1 MCAMARRHEAAAWR
15 VNVLEAMLSALA
27 ISGPAVILIT
37 LATRKPH
44 LDAPIIYT
52 ALAVAAVVALKFT
65 RFLSFRLRSVL
76 SVAMILIACLTW
88 IGLTGFSLGGTA
100 GLVMGI
106 VIAVMLLGRR
116 VALTLLA
123 MVVAVLLAC
132 GLAAQDGITSLRLA
146 DTDPRIFANWLRMG
160 LSMAVLTGAL
170 TVAVDYVVRYVETK
184 NIELSS
190 AYYDLGELH
199 KKLETAKEE
208 ERRFIARE
216 LHDDLGQSL
225 TVLKLGLKSGKATP
239 FSDPVRIVDGLIVK
253 VRELSR
259 TLRPALLDEVGLAPA
274 LSAYLEEQST
284 VSGVSMVLEPHGF
297 AGRLPG
303 DLEIACFRLVQ
314 EAVTNALRHA
324 EAKHLRVH
332 LDRND
337 DQIILRIEDD
347 GIGFDG
353 LNTLVR
359 AALEGH
365 IGVIG
370 MRERVRTLGGTF
382 QIFSKPGKN
391 AHRGRNPTRAGD
403 DDGRRIARL
412 GRVRPR
418 RQPGGRHGP
427 QSRTPPQPSDAK
439 PHLSS
444 PHTPGSHGG
453 GGGVSPMHAP
463 RSNSM

>member
-1 MCAMARRHEAAAWR
+1 MRAMARRDEAAAWR

-27 ISGPAVILIT
+27 ISGPAVVVIGVVF
-37 LATRKPH
+37 RPRF
-44 LDAPIIYT
+44 DT
-52 ALAVAAVVALKFT
+52 ALVFLGAAASVVVALKFA
-65 RFLSFRLRSVL
+65 RSLSFSLRAGL
-76 SVAMILIACLTW
+76 SIAFILVACLGW
-88 IGLTGFSLGGTA
+88 LVFTGFSLGA
-100 GLVMGI
+100 SAGI
-106 VIAVMLLGRR
+106 VNAIVISGLLLGRR
-116 VALTLLA
+116 AALILLA
-123 MVVAVLLAC
+123 IVTVGIIAC
-132 GLAAQDGITSLRLA
+132 GLAVQARLVTSTFE
-146 DTDPRIFANWLRMG
+146 DSDPRVVANWARMS
-160 LSMAVLTGAL
+160 LSVAAL
-170 TVAVDYVVRYVETK
+170 TSSLVVAVDYVVRYVETK
-184 NIELSS
+184 NVELSA

-239 FSDPVRIVDGLIVK
+239 FSDPVRIVDSLISK

-284 VSGVSMVLEPHGF
+284 ISGVAMELDPRAF
-297 AGRLPG
+297 QGRLPG

-324 EAKHLRVH
+324 EAKHLKVH

-337 DQIILRIEDD
+337 DRVSLRIEDD

-370 MRERVRTLGGTF
+370 MRERVRSLGGAF
-382 QIFSKPGKN
+382 QISAKPGE
-391 AHRGRNPTRAGD
+391 GTT
-403 DDGRRIARL
+403 IAVEL
-412 GRVRPR
+412 PLV
-418 RQPGGRHGP
+418 Q
-427 QSRTPPQPSDAK
+427 T
-439 PHLSS
+439 SS
-444 PHTPGSHGG
+444 PPAAST
-453 GGGVSPMHAP
+453 A
-463 RSNSM
+463 

>member
-1 MCAMARRHEAAAWR
+1 MRAMARRDEAAAWR

-27 ISGPAVILIT
+27 ISGPAVVVIGVVF
-37 LATRKPH
+37 RPRF
-44 LDAPIIYT
+44 DT
-52 ALAVAAVVALKFT
+52 ALVFLGAAASVVVALKFA
-65 RFLSFRLRSVL
+65 RSLSFSLRAGL
-76 SVAMILIACLTW
+76 SIAFILVACLGW
-88 IGLTGFSLGGTA
+88 LVFTGFSLGA
-100 GLVMGI
+100 SAGI
-106 VIAVMLLGRR
+106 VNAIVISGLLLGRR
-116 VALTLLA
+116 AALILLA
-123 MVVAVLLAC
+123 IVTVGIIAC
-132 GLAAQDGITSLRLA
+132 GLAVQARLVTSTFE
-146 DTDPRIFANWLRMG
+146 DSDPRVVANWARMS
-160 LSMAVLTGAL
+160 LSVAAL
-170 TVAVDYVVRYVETK
+170 TSSLVVAVDYVVRYVETK
-184 NIELSS
+184 NVELSA

-239 FSDPVRIVDGLIVK
+239 FSDPVRIVDSLISK

-284 VSGVSMVLEPHGF
+284 ISGVAMELDPRAF
-297 AGRLPG
+297 QGRLPG

-324 EAKHLRVH
+324 EAKHLKVH
-332 LDRND
+332 LNRND
-337 DQIILRIEDD
+337 DRVSLRIEDD

-370 MRERVRTLGGTF
+370 MRERVRSLGGAF
-382 QIFSKPGKN
+382 QISAKPGE
-391 AHRGRNPTRAGD
+391 GTT
-403 DDGRRIARL
+403 IAVEL
-412 GRVRPR
+412 PLV
-418 RQPGGRHGP
+418 Q
-427 QSRTPPQPSDAK
+427 T
-439 PHLSS
+439 SS
-444 PHTPGSHGG
+444 PPAAST
-453 GGGVSPMHAP
+453 A
-463 RSNSM
+463 